1 MKRVVLLCT
10 FVLTTALAQSALTP
24 LTLQSTPGNPVVG
37 VWQVSF
43 PNDGGPPVEGVVG
56 FNPDGTYREEMTS
69 QGQQVAFWEGR
80 YTLAPDGTLTQ
91 TETNKSPQFCFQ
103 GQCEPNDGPSVTTS
117 RLSAQGPNSI
127 TLTYAEGSETYT
139 LTFQRV
145 GAAAQPQPGPQ
156 PAPQVC
162 SGPVPAPGYTQ
173 PGPAPAEIGTNPW
186 AGDYSDGD
194 VTLHLAGP
202 GADYFERGGQRYP
215 LQLTGTNERLGTFS
229 SDGNSFPVVLER
241 FGSSVVLSSGNA
253 RFTLQPAPDGA
264 VQPANPLGN

>member
-24 LTLQSTPGNPVVG
+24 SALQAAPGNPVVG

-117 RLSAQGPNSI
+117 RLSAQSADSI

-145 GAAAQPQPGPQ
+145 GAAALPQPGPQ

-162 SGPVPAPGYTQ
+162 SGPVPAPGCTQ
-173 PGPAPAEIGTNPW
+173 PSPAPAEIGSNPW
-186 AGDYSDGD
+186 AGTYSDGD

-202 GADYFERGGQRYP
+202 GADYFERGGQQYP
-215 LQLTGTNERLGTFS
+215 LQLTGTNERLEGTFTS
-229 SDGNSFPVVLER
+229 NGSSFPVVLER
-241 FGSSVVLSSGNA
+241 SGGAVLLSSGEL
-253 RFTLQPAPDGA
+253 RFTLQPVGGAP
-264 VQPANPLGN
+264 QPANPLGN